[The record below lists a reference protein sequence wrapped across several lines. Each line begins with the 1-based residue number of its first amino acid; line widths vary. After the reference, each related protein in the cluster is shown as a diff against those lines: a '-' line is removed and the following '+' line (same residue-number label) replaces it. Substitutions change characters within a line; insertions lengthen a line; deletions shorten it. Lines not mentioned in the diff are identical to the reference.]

1 MKTTIRTILLF
12 LPLLL
17 FQGLQA
23 QQLPIYSQYMM
34 NGFMINPAEAGHD
47 GYTSF
52 NATARQQWLGFKDA
66 PQTYSASW
74 QTRLFRRSYKIKPN
88 PFTKKNMLIPST
100 KGRVGLGAYV
110 INDRNANVARTGLS
124 FAYAYHII
132 LKDKQLSFGL
142 ALKAFQYR
150 IFTEHLT
157 FGESGDPVINSDQ
170 VRRVAYS
177 PDADFGVLLHGPKY
191 FTGLAISNLLESAV
205 MVGGNEIPDFKTYRH
220 YWLMGGYEFQVSR
233 EVEIEPSVLLK
244 TTENW
249 NPQGDVS
256 VRVYYDDLF
265 WGGVS
270 YRTNQS
276 LILLLGVRFESIYFG
291 YAFDW
296 ALSEIGH
303 FNYGSHE
310 ITLSVK
316 LGDNARRYRWLNRY

>member
-1 MKTTIRTILLF
+1 MKKTVIYILLL

-17 FQGLQA
+17 PRELKA
-23 QQLPIYSQYMM
+23 QQLPIYSQYLL
-34 NGFMINPAEAGHD
+34 NGFIINPAMAGHD

-66 PQTYSASW
+66 PQTYSASF
-74 QTRLFRRSYKIKPN
+74 QARLFRKSYKITSN

-124 FAYAYHII
+124 FTYAYHII
-132 LKDKQLSFGL
+132 LKQSQLSFGL

-150 IFTEHLT
+150 IYTEDLT
-157 FGESGDPVINSDQ
+157 FGEAGDPVLNNDF
-170 VRRVAYS
+170 VRVAYS
-177 PDADFGVLLHGPKY
+177 PDADFGVLLHGPQY
-191 FTGLAISNLLESAV
+191 FTGFSVSNLLETAILIGAS
-205 MVGGNEIPDFKTYRH
+205 ERPDFKTYRH
-220 YWLMGGYEFQVSR
+220 YWLMGGYGFKVNR
-233 EVEIEPSVLLK
+233 DIEIEPSVLLK

-249 NPQGDVS
+249 NPQGDFS
-256 VRVYYDDLF
+256 VRLYYGDLF
-265 WGGVS
+265 WAGIS
-270 YRTNQS
+270 YRTNKS
-276 LILLLGVRFESIYFG
+276 LIALLGVRFESVYFG
-291 YAFDW
+291 YSFDW